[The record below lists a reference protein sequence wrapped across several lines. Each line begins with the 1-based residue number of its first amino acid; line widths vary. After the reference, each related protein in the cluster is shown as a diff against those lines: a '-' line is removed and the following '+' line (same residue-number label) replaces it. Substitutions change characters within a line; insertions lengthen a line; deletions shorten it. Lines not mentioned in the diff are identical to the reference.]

1 MVVLLRTAATWQGI
15 GRRWGQGCD
24 EPCGKTG
31 RSTAVTNRQTRVDS
45 KKGDSHLAITEHE
58 TDAPLIPIAQIER
71 LHQFAPGRVQWVF
84 DQTEREAEHR
94 RARLERLDTMVFV
107 ERMAGQ
113 AAAIL
118 VCAGALVAAYMLGQ
132 AGREIA
138 AAAIGTTAVVGLA
151 TAFLSNRRK

>member
-1 MVVLLRTAATWQGI
+1 M
-15 GRRWGQGCD
+15 
-24 EPCGKTG
+24 
-31 RSTAVTNRQTRVDS
+31 TNRQTRVDS
-45 KKGDSHLAITEHE
+45 RKGDSHLAITEHE

-71 LHQFAPGRVQWVF
+71 LHQIAPDRVQWVF

-94 RARLERLDTMVFV
+94 RARVVRLDTMVFL

-113 AAAIL
+113 VAAIL
-118 VCAGALVAAYMLGQ
+118 VCAGALVAAYLLGQ